1 MTALLGALALTLFI
15 EVPLGLIL
23 IKRMGSLIPL
33 VLINVL
39 TNPALNTALLVLF
52 SLTQNHTVYFS
63 ALIIGEFAVF
73 VGEGFLLRSMCS
85 LPLKHALIVSAF
97 LNACSLFLG
106 SVIISLV

>member
-15 EVPLGLIL
+15 EVPLGFLVLKSKNTIFPLI
-23 IKRMGSLIPL
+23 
-33 VLINVL
+33 LINVL

-63 ALIIGEFAVF
+63 ALIIGEFTVF

-85 LPLKHALIVSAF
+85 LPLKHALIVSVF